1 MAIKKFPISQE
12 RLEEIIKEYPTPF
25 HIYDEKA
32 IRANLRRFKKAF
44 DWAPEF
50 REYFA
55 VKATPNPRILQIMQE
70 EGAGADCS
78 SLPEL
83 LLADASGI
91 HGEKIMLTSNDTPAD
106 EFQKAIELGAIIN
119 LDDETKE
126 YKLLVTIGLT
136 EFCAIE
142 YISESLDK
150 LEVIL
155 KERFDNLLGDISH
168 FNREHISSI
177 IEDKAIMDWEYID
190 NLPKEIDGFKL
201 FINPK
206 EPVKIINGS
215 YIIIDYCDFSKES
228 NFIIYYNV
236 FRDEFFGEAR
246 LHRIPEVTYEYDC
259 SELKDL
265 ESLLAKN
272 LQATLHKIRERI

>member
-1 MAIKKFPISQE
+1 MKKEQ
-12 RLEEIIKEYPTPF
+12 LEKVQAEVSVWTYLQSLPPK
-25 HIYDEKA
+25 K
-32 IRANLRRFKKAF
+32 NNFKLK
-44 DWAPEF
+44 
-50 REYFA
+50 
-55 VKATPNPRILQIMQE
+55 ILMQE
-70 EGAGADCS
+70 VADTFLIYS
-78 SLPEL
+78 YE
-83 LLADASGI
+83 
-91 HGEKIMLTSNDTPAD
+91 NDDLKRKTTIYYH
-106 EFQKAIELGAIIN
+106 E
-119 LDDETKE
+119 ETKE

-150 LEVIL
+150 LERIL

-168 FNREHISSI
+168 FKREHISSI

-246 LHRIPEVTYEYDC
+246 LHRIPEVTYEYGC
-259 SELKDL
+259 LG
-265 ESLLAKN
+265 
-272 LQATLHKIRERI
+272 R

>member
-1 MAIKKFPISQE
+1 MKKEQ
-12 RLEEIIKEYPTPF
+12 LEKVQAEVSVWTYLQSLPPK
-25 HIYDEKA
+25 K
-32 IRANLRRFKKAF
+32 NNFKLK
-44 DWAPEF
+44 
-50 REYFA
+50 
-55 VKATPNPRILQIMQE
+55 ILMQE
-70 EGAGADCS
+70 VADTFLIYS
-78 SLPEL
+78 YE
-83 LLADASGI
+83 
-91 HGEKIMLTSNDTPAD
+91 NDDLKRKTTIYYH
-106 EFQKAIELGAIIN
+106 E
-119 LDDETKE
+119 ETKE

-150 LEVIL
+150 LERIL

-168 FNREHISSI
+168 FKREHISSI

-228 NFIIYYNV
+228 NFIIYYNA